1 MSIVVGFCLSLA
13 HYSFFL
19 SLLCFFISSSKAT
32 KYKQEAKREVEEE
45 FREGGM
51 RTWLQVKPLEYLLL
65 YYLSRFCVTA
75 PWPPS
80 CLCFTSWTSGP
91 PTFPSTSGD

>member
-32 KYKQEAKREVEEE
+32 KYKQEAKRQVEDD

-51 RTWLQVKPLEYLLL
+51 RTWLQVTALDNLCLQF
-65 YYLSRFCVTA
+65 LSRSCVTE

-80 CLCFTSWTSGP
+80 CPCSTSWT
-91 PTFPSTSGD
+91 